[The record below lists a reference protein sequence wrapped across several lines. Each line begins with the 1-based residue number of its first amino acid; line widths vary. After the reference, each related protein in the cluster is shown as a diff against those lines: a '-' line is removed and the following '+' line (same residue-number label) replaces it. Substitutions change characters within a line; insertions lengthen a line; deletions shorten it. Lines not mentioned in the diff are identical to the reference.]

1 MLYDRPPMQFHPIDL
16 AQKHELFLKLAN
28 DYPQFQSKDS
38 SQSDVVEA
46 TAITQKLTN
55 GSVQYKP
62 QRQAILVSSTSWTP
76 DEDFG
81 ILLKALQAYEETAL
95 AEPLVYP
102 QLLCIITG
110 KGPQKEHYTEEIAR
124 LKWQMVSV
132 ITPWLEI
139 EDYPSVLASAD
150 LGVCLHWSTS
160 GLDLPMKVV
169 DMFGSGLPVCAY
181 DFKWLVQNKGM
192 LN

>member
-1 MLYDRPPMQFHPIDL
+1 LTH
-16 AQKHELFLKLAN
+16 KHELYLKLAK
-28 DYPQFQSKDS
+28 DYPQFQAKDAE
-38 SQSDVVEA
+38 QSDVLEA
-46 TAITQKLTN
+46 TALTQKLAS
-55 GSVQYKP
+55 GVVQYRP
-62 QRQAILVSSTSWTP
+62 QRQAVLVSSTSWTP

-81 ILLKALQAYEETAL
+81 ILLKALQAYEETAQ

-102 QLLCIITG
+102 SLLCIITG
-110 KGPQKEHYTEEIAR
+110 KGPQKEHYVAEIEK
-124 LKWQMVSV
+124 LQWQKVSV

-139 EDYPSVLASAD
+139 EDYPTVLASAD

-181 DFKWLVQNKGM
+181 DFKW
-192 LN
+192 

>member
-1 MLYDRPPMQFHPIDL
+1 MRFSPVTVLYDRAPTQFHPIDL

-28 DYPQFQSKDS
+28 DYPQFQSKDI
-38 SQSDVVEA
+38 SQSEVLEA

-55 GSVQYKP
+55 GSVQYKA

-95 AEPLVYP
+95 AEPLIYP

-110 KGPQKEHYTEEIAR
+110 KGPQKEHYADEITK

-181 DFKWLVQNKGM
+181 DFKW
-192 LN
+192 